1 MKSAILTLAAGLA
14 LLAAPVAR
22 TQTVPALPEDPG
34 AAVVEEL
41 VVQAKEPGP
50 AWWVVKDGD
59 STVYILGMPNGRI
72 PPKSAWDRR
81 WLDRRLKGANSLIL
95 ADSVRVSVGISSFGE
110 AMRLYRSLRSD
121 TPLETRLQEPLR
133 SRFVAAREKVG
144 QPAAR
149 YAKWTPFVASMM
161 LLGDSTP
168 KGWVDP
174 RDDILK
180 AARKGKV
187 RRVEAPTRNVSDMV
201 SKVFS
206 NMDPGLETTCLSA
219 AVRTVERARPNTT
232 AEGWARGDVAAAISG
247 PRDYEGCVLLL
258 NGGAQIWRAIVDDHT
273 RLIADGL
280 KTPGHSV
287 ALVDISMMVAEEGV
301 IRKLEARGLE
311 VTGPD
316 GR

>member
-1 MKSAILTLAAGLA
+1 
-14 LLAAPVAR
+14 
-22 TQTVPALPEDPG
+22 
-34 AAVVEEL
+34 VVT
-41 VVQAKEPGP
+41 
-50 AWWVVKDGD
+50 DGD

-95 ADSVRVSVGISSFGE
+95 ADSVRVSVGISSLGE
-110 AMRLYRSLRSD
+110 ALKLYRGLRSD
-121 TPLETRLQEPLR
+121 VPLETRLQEPLR
-133 SRFVAAREKVG
+133 SRFIAAREKVG

-180 AARKGKV
+180 AARKAKV
-187 RRVEAPTRNVSDMV
+187 RRVEAPARNVSDMV

-206 NMDPGLETTCLSA
+206 NMDPALETTCLSA
-219 AVRTVERARPNTT
+219 AVRTVERARPGAV
-232 AEGWARGDVAAAISG
+232 AEGWARGDVGTAISG
-247 PRDYEGCVLLL
+247 PRDYEGCLLLL
-258 NGGAQIWRAIVDDHT
+258 NGGPQIWRAIVDDHT

>member
-1 MKSAILTLAAGLA
+1 MKPLVLALMAGLV
-14 LLAAPVAR
+14 LVAAPVAR

-59 STVYILGMPNGRI
+59 STVYILGMPGGRI

-121 TPLETRLQEPLR
+121 IPLETRLQDPLR

-144 QPAAR
+144 RPAAR

-168 KGWVDP
+168 RGWVDP

-180 AARKGKV
+180 VARKAKV
-187 RRVEAPTRNVSDMV
+187 RRVEVPARNVSDMV

-219 AVRTVERARPNTT
+219 AVRTVERARPSAT

-247 PRDYEGCVLLL
+247 PRDYEGCLLLL
-258 NGGAQIWRAIVDDHT
+258 NGGPQFWRAIVDDQT

-287 ALVDISMMVAEEGV
+287 ALVDISSMVAEEG
-301 IRKLEARGLE
+301 ILRKLEALGLE